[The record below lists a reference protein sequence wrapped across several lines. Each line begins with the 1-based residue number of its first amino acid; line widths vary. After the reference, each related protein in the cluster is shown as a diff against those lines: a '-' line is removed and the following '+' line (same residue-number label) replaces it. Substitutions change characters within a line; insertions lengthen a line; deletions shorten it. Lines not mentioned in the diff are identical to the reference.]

1 MRARTHLRNVL
12 VTCLLQ
18 ISSQYLEHEFKAN
31 VAMGRNILHTS
42 DVFYRFYH
50 FPYWKLSIG
59 KWLWPRYMRLFS
71 KRECCDFIKYDAQ
84 GTDCE
89 NEQEGDDGD
98 CDRKY
103 HNDEQRKK
111 AEREEKEQE
120 VSQGSELHDFD
131 NDNNDDEHD
140 MTFIEVKDCSS
151 LRNMPRSTKFST
163 SGFG

>member
-1 MRARTHLRNVL
+1 M
-12 VTCLLQ
+12 
-18 ISSQYLEHEFKAN
+18 
-31 VAMGRNILHTS
+31 LHTS

-89 NEQEGDDGD
+89 NEHEGDDGD

-131 NDNNDDEHD
+131 NDNMRKNITKDNLKREHIYDEVLLDSPCANAH
-140 MTFIEVKDCSS
+140 
-151 LRNMPRSTKFST
+151 R
-163 SGFG
+163 